1 MSPENQW
8 LVQISFPTKIVPFKG
23 TMFVFRG
30 CIYFPNVEGF
40 LNHEVGG
47 AYSHLNSKS
56 GIQANAPCS
65 AGCKMVGS
73 DMML

>member
-1 MSPENQW
+1 MNQNIPIFFGG
-8 LVQISFPTKIVPFKG
+8 VPCSFFG
-23 TMFVFRG
+23 G
-30 CIYFPNVEGF
+30 CIYFPKMLKELEF